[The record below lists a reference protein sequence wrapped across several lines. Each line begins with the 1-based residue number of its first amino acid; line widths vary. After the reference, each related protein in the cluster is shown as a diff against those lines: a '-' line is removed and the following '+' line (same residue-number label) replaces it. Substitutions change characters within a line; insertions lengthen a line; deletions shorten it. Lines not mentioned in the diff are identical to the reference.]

1 MMAPVHYVSD
11 PFTYLN
17 GDPAV
22 DVLAKVYRSGTLLL
36 ANLYYDALG
45 TRAPN
50 PMRTDVT
57 GTLDFYADAGFYDIA
72 INGVSFP
79 IEVVGDGGPGAPAWN
94 FLTFSAGAP
103 GTPGTGKSFVYNDIG
118 RTLQIVS
125 VRVTAASVTGLPL
138 LVDVN
143 KNGVSVFTNQANR
156 PSLPV
161 SGATGTVRTT
171 AIDLPTLLDG
181 ESLSI
186 DVDQGNF
193 THLVVQVSVR

>member
-1 MMAPVHYVSD
+1 MAPVQYVSE
-11 PFTYLN
+11 PFTYP
-17 GDPAV
+17 GGAPAS
-22 DVLAKVYRSGTLLL
+22 DVLAKVYRAGTLLL
-36 ANLYYDALG
+36 ATLYYDALE

-57 GTLDFYADAGFYDIA
+57 GTLDFYAEPGFYDIV
-72 INGVSFP
+72 INGATFP
-79 IEVVGDGGPGAPAWN
+79 IEVTGNGGPGAPAWN

-103 GTPGTGKSFVYNDIG
+103 GTPGVGKSFVYNDMD

-125 VRVTAASVTGLPL
+125 VRVTAASVSGQPL
-138 LVDVN
+138 VVDIN

-156 PSLPV
+156 PQLPV
-161 SGATGTVRTT
+161 SAVPGTVRTT
-171 AIDLPTLLDG
+171 AIDVSALLSG
-181 ESLSI
+181 ESLSV